1 MVRRHIAGTHI
12 EIRALCRLGKITEVL
27 RTSLGEFQL
36 MHGESK
42 CFAYAAYLFYVYV
55 MVDIL
60 WKIVAELRTI
70 IKAVLGRQPVSQG
83 V

>member
-1 MVRRHIAGTHI
+1 
-12 EIRALCRLGKITEVL
+12 
-27 RTSLGEFQL
+27 